1 MATNRIGPWVAA
13 AVAGV
18 CLLAAALLGLWQY
31 MGATAPRLHPNVQ
44 EVPSTRRDPTPPAL
58 ADPVERARQAVRI
71 ALSERNLPG
80 MSVAVGIDGRLAWAE
95 GFGWADLERR
105 TAVTPDTTFR
115 IGTASTAL
123 TSAALGLLLEQG
135 RLALDDAIQR
145 HVPAFPAR
153 DGGLTVRQL
162 MAHMAGIKNDGGD
175 EGPLLSTHCGRPV
188 DALPAF
194 AEASLLFEPGTDF
207 RYSSY
212 GWVLLSAAVESAAAE
227 PFQRVMR
234 KQVFEPLGMVDTRAD
249 EAGAPAPDQ
258 ATSYFP
264 RFAADPA
271 YGYHDM
277 RPIDLSCYAGAAA
290 FVSTPSDLVRF
301 GNAILNGSLLG
312 RGTVDQ
318 LLTPQ
323 QTRTGAETGYGLG
336 WDLETATL
344 AGRPTLV
351 AGHDGDLLG
360 GMVASLL
367 LERDRRL
374 VVAVTSNIS
383 YADTFAVAVRVADA
397 FARQT
402 VSTGPR

>member
-1 MATNRIGPWVAA
+1 
-13 AVAGV
+13 
-18 CLLAAALLGLWQY
+18 
-31 MGATAPRLHPNVQ
+31 
-44 EVPSTRRDPTPPAL
+44 
-58 ADPVERARQAVRI
+58 
-71 ALSERNLPG
+71 
-80 MSVAVGIDGRLAWAE
+80 
-95 GFGWADLERR
+95 
-105 TAVTPDTTFR
+105 
-115 IGTASTAL
+115 
-123 TSAALGLLLEQG
+123 
-135 RLALDDAIQR
+135 
-145 HVPAFPAR
+145 
-153 DGGLTVRQL
+153 
-162 MAHMAGIKNDGGD
+162 
-175 EGPLLSTHCGRPV
+175 
-188 DALPAF
+188 
-194 AEASLLFEPGTDF
+194 
-207 RYSSY
+207 
-212 GWVLLSAAVESAAAE
+212 VLLSAAVESAAAE

-277 RPIDLSCYAGAAA
+277 RPIDLSCYAGAAS

-301 GNAILNGSLLG
+301 GNAIVNGSLLG

-351 AGHDGDLLG
+351 AGHDGDLQG